1 MSIENPN
8 NPNKSPDKRTGVP
21 KTILRAQIE
30 EAQLNTKSNKAAS
43 RYLNV
48 SYEVYK
54 RYAKL
59 YGLFEQHSNPTGVG
73 IDKGYSHRPSS
84 IPLREILEGKHP
96 KYSRAK
102 LKNRLIARKK
112 LQEECSLCG
121 FNERRITDN
130 QVPLM
135 LTHRDGDK
143 KNYSL
148 ENLELLCYNCMFLT
162 TGAPTVAYRNQ
173 ITRSFD
179 DPDSIPKMSKM
190 EPIPGDAFDIEE
202 DNLIHQEK
210 SEGNS
215 NSMLTEEE
223 KRAILRELGQS

>member
-8 NPNKSPDKRTGVP
+8 KPNNPRTGIP
-21 KTILRAQIE
+21 KIILRAQIE
-30 EAQLNTKSNKAAS
+30 EAQRNTKSSSAAARWLGIS
-43 RYLNV
+43 FDH
-48 SYEVYK
+48 YK
-54 RYAKL
+54 KYATL
-59 YGLFEQHSNPTGVG
+59 YGLYEQHNNPTGVG
-73 IDKGYSHRPSS
+73 IDKGYSHKPSS
-84 IPLREILEGKHP
+84 IPLREVLEGKHP

-112 LQEECSLCG
+112 LPEECSLCG
-121 FNERRITDN
+121 FNEKRITDS

-148 ENLELLCYNCMFLT
+148 DNLELLCYNCMFLT

-202 DNLIHQEK
+202 DELLESESPK
-210 SEGNS
+210 SGG
-215 NSMLTEEE
+215 SMLTEEE
-223 KRAILRELGQS
+223 KREILRELGQL

>member
-8 NPNKSPDKRTGVP
+8 KPTQKPSGISKI
-21 KTILRAQIE
+21 ILRAEIE
-30 EAQLNTKSNKAAS
+30 EAQRNTKSNSAAA

-59 YGLFEQHSNPTGVG
+59 YDLFDQHSNPSGVG
-73 IDKGYSHRPSS
+73 VDKGYSHKPSS

-121 FNERRITDN
+121 FNERRVTD
-130 QVPLM
+130 QQIPLM
-135 LTHRDGDK
+135 LTHKNGDK
-143 KNYSL
+143 TNYSL

-162 TGAPTVAYRNQ
+162 TGAPTVAYRGQ
-173 ITRSFD
+173 ITRSFE
-179 DPDSIPKMSKM
+179 DPDSIPKLSRM
-190 EPIPGDAFDIEE
+190 EPRPGDHFDIEE
-202 DNLIHQEK
+202 DKLMHPV
-210 SEGNS
+210 SENTPTI
-215 NSMLTEEE
+215 LTEEE
-223 KRAILRELGQS
+223 KRAILKELGQD

>member
-8 NPNKSPDKRTGVP
+8 KPHNPKSGIPKIIFRT
-21 KTILRAQIE
+21 QIE
-30 EAQLNTKSNKAAS
+30 EAQRNTKSSSAAA
-43 RYLNV
+43 RWLGV
-48 SYEVYK
+48 S
-54 RYAKL
+54 
-59 YGLFEQHSNPTGVG
+59 FEQYKKYATLYDLYEQHNNPKGIG
-73 IDKGYSHRPSS
+73 IDKGFSHRPSS
-84 IPLREILEGKHP
+84 IPLREVLEGKHP

-112 LQEECSLCG
+112 LPEECSLCG
-121 FNERRITDN
+121 FGERRVTDR
-130 QVPLM
+130 QIPLM
-135 LTHRDGDK
+135 LTHADGDK
-143 KNYSL
+143 TNFKL

-202 DNLIHQEK
+202 DKLLQ
-210 SEGNS
+210 SDPPTSGGNH
-215 NSMLTEEE
+215 MLTEEE
-223 KRAILRELGQS
+223 KYQILKELGQSH

>member
-8 NPNKSPDKRTGVP
+8 KPHNPKAGLPKIILKS
-21 KTILRAQIE
+21 QIE
-30 EAQLNTKSNKAAS
+30 EAQRNTKSSSAAA
-43 RYLNV
+43 RWLGVNF
-48 SYEVYK
+48 ETYK
-54 RYAKL
+54 KYAKL
-59 YGLFEQHSNPTGVG
+59 YGIYDQHNNPTGVG
-73 IDKGYSHRPSS
+73 IDKGYSHKPSS

-112 LQEECSLCG
+112 LPEECSLCG

-135 LTHRDGDK
+135 LTHKDGDK

-202 DNLIHQEK
+202 DILIHPEEK
-210 SEGNS
+210 PAGNS
-215 NSMLTEEE
+215 SSMLTEEE

>member
-8 NPNKSPDKRTGVP
+8 KPNQKSAGIP
-21 KTILRAQIE
+21 KIILRAQIE
-30 EAQLNTKSNKAAS
+30 EAQRHTKSNAAAA

-48 SYEVYK
+48 SFEIYK

-59 YGLFEQHSNPTGVG
+59 YGLYEQHSNPTGVG
-73 IDKGYSHRPSS
+73 IDKGYSHKPSS

-121 FNERRITDN
+121 FNERRVTD
-130 QVPLM
+130 QQIPLM
-135 LTHRDGDK
+135 LTHKDGDK
-143 KNYSL
+143 TNYSL

-173 ITRSFD
+173 IKRSFD

-190 EPIPGDAFDIEE
+190 RPVPSDALDIEE
-202 DNLIHQEK
+202 DELIHSEEK
-210 SEGNS
+210 PTGNQNILS
-215 NSMLTEEE
+215 EEE
-223 KRAILRELGQS
+223 KQQILRELGQE